1 MLTGSDKTRNV
12 DDAIRAEAGPQRV
25 LRVTA
30 SRFVRRKLSVILVLY
45 LMDESI
51 RKSDTAATKTDST
64 DVALNKAQ
72 VAGRL
77 NISLRTLENWMAEG
91 DIPYWK
97 CKKVVRFYWP
107 DVEEHLRR
115 RLGVGYPPGVTAR

>member
-1 MLTGSDKTRNV
+1 
-12 DDAIRAEAGPQRV
+12 
-25 LRVTA
+25 
-30 SRFVRRKLSVILVLY
+30 
-45 LMDESI
+45 MDEII
-51 RKSDTAATKTDST
+51 RESGSAATDKDST
-64 DVALNKAQ
+64 AVALDKAQ

-107 DVEEHLRR
+107 DVEAHLRR
-115 RLGVGYPPGVTAR
+115 RFGVGYPPGVTIR